1 MHVANSNNCINF
13 CFPLLPPSQTLKEAL
28 VMNFLS
34 HVNIN
39 TAWLKKKI
47 GQTLRDGNALLIV
60 QPPNSA
66 ELDDPYF

>member
-1 MHVANSNNCINF
+1 MWLIQTTVLTFASHS
-13 CFPLLPPSQTLKEAL
+13 LLPPSQTLKEAL

-39 TAWLKKKI
+39 TAWLKKNI
-47 GQTLRDGNALLIV
+47 GQTLRDGNVLLIV

-66 ELDDPYF
+66 